1 MSHVCIKSKELTG
14 VPVVVVVLV
23 VFTLLSL
30 LLFLCRCL
38 LAECCNFVFAV
49 IVVVVFVVDVFV
61 IDLIKKNGDQ
71 DGSGGRA
78 QLRSALLARR
88 VGAQQPRTLS
98 GCRCLDISVKLYDDD
113 DADTGDDD
121 NDWKG
126 GRGRPAEI

>member
-1 MSHVCIKSKELTG
+1 MIIYMFQRE
-14 VPVVVVVLV
+14 
-23 VFTLLSL
+23 
-30 LLFLCRCL
+30 
-38 LAECCNFVFAV
+38 
-49 IVVVVFVVDVFV
+49 
-61 IDLIKKNGDQ
+61 DQ

-98 GCRCLDISVKLYDDD
+98 GPRCLNLYDDD

-126 GRGRPAEI
+126 GRGRAAAI